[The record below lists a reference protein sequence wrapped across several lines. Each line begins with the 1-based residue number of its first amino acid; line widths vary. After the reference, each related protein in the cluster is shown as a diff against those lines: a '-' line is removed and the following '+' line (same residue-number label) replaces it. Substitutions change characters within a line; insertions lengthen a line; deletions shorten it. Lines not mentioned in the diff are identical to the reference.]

1 MYGSSR
7 IFVVPLNRPT
17 TSKTTINMVDIIET
31 ISLNVAVLAISGASA
46 IALGQL
52 LLRVI
57 VKIRRSS

>member
-1 MYGSSR
+1 
-7 IFVVPLNRPT
+7 
-17 TSKTTINMVDIIET
+17 MVDIIEI

-57 VKIRRSS
+57 VKIRRST